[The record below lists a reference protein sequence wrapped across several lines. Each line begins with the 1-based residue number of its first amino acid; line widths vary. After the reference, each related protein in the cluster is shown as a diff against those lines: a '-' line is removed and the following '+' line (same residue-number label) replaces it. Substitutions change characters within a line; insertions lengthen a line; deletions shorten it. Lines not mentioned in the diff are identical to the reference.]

1 MKKKLLILAVVGCV
15 SILVAACAPGN
26 SDPAAPYYPTYT
38 AIAQGLIDLA
48 NTATAQAAQPAQ
60 PAAAVSADTPTPPPP
75 AGGTENVQLDD
86 GTAKY
91 SDYDAGFEM
100 VLPAGWIG
108 VRPGGQEFNDV
119 LKSEGAANQALKD
132 QMTADQQGYEPV
144 KDRYYFYATKP
155 EEFENALLSYGK
167 VAWNAGDATAIDQNK
182 LGELVQSLEMSPDM
196 PGVRVV
202 ASNVAPN
209 ENGVPVMV
217 IGANYTIEASDG
229 TMVPLYL
236 NFIYFKPTDNSTVRL
251 IISSW
256 KDFRES
262 TGPEVDAIVQSIKLV
277 GQ

>member
-1 MKKKLLILAVVGCV
+1 MSKRILILAVVGCLAV
-15 SILVAACAPGN
+15 VMAACAPGS

-48 NTATAQAAQPAQ
+48 NTATAMAAQPAL
-60 PAAAVSADTPTPPPP
+60 PAESPTPPPP
-75 AGGTENVQLDD
+75 AGGTENVQQPD
-86 GTAKY
+86 GTTKY

-108 VRPGGQEFNDV
+108 VRPGAQEFNDV
-119 LKSEGAANQALKD
+119 LKSEGAANEALKV

-144 KDRYYFYATKP
+144 KDRYYIYATKP
-155 EEFENALLSYGK
+155 DEFENALLSYGK
-167 VAWNAGDATAIDQNK
+167 VAWNAGDATVIDQNK

-229 TMVPLYL
+229 TMIPLYL
-236 NFIYFKPTDNSTVRL
+236 NFIYFKPTNNSTVR
-251 IISSW
+251 IVMSSW
-256 KDFRES
+256 KDYRDV
-262 TGPEVDAIVQSIKLV
+262 TGPDADAIVQSIKLV

>member
-1 MKKKLLILAVVGCV
+1 MKKRFLILAVVGCV

-60 PAAAVSADTPTPPPP
+60 PALSAETPTPPPP
-75 AGGTENVQLDD
+75 VGGTENVQQPD
-86 GTAKY
+86 GTTKY

-100 VLPAGWIG
+100 ILPAGWIG
-108 VRPGGQEFNDV
+108 VRPGAQEFNDV
-119 LKSEGAANQALKD
+119 LESEGAANQALND
-132 QMTADQQGYEPV
+132 QMTADQLGYEPV
-144 KDRYYFYATKP
+144 NDRYYIYATKP
-155 EEFENALLSYGK
+155 DEFENALLAYGK
-167 VAWNAGDATAIDQNK
+167 VAWNPADGTVIDQGK

-202 ASNVAPN
+202 ASNVVPN

-236 NFIYFKPTDNSTVRL
+236 NFIYFKPTDNSTVRI

-256 KDFRES
+256 KDYRDS
-262 TGPEVDAIVQSIKLV
+262 TGPDVDAMVQSIKLV